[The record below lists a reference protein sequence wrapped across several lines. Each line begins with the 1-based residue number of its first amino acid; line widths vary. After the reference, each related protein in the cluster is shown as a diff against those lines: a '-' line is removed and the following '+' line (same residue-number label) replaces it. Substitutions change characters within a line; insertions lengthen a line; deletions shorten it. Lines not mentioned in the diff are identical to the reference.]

1 MYQNEKTKS
10 EQIIMNGY
18 LLLHVKLNK
27 ITIIKLN
34 YADMLLQY
42 SMCVQNNAMLT

>member
-1 MYQNEKTKS
+1 
-10 EQIIMNGY
+10 MNGY

-27 ITIIKLN
+27 ITTGIIKLN